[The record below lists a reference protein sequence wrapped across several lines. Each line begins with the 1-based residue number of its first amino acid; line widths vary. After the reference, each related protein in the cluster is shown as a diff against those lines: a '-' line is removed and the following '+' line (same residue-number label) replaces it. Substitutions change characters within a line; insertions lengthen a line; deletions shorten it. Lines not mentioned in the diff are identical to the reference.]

1 MFIYANNCI
10 VLSLHLPFKGWDIA
24 SLNMV
29 WGRHKRAS
37 ETKMRWPGVSRDN
50 FHGRPPLS
58 ALTDPAH
65 CFRTGRYLNREDAW
79 VLPGGRQFVE
89 AVATIRAKSWST
101 KGRSPGSEALGF
113 QKKEE
118 KNGKQGRGKVYHG
131 QGLKGE
137 DPLNSWFLIRLK
149 WTARMAAVLFPGLI
163 TFHCTCLMSQ
173 LFLSLNNSTSP
184 WLLHPPQTL
193 SLLFAHLF
201 QLGWGE
207 TEREKRERLPFMAYV
222 WKLAAAESVEL
233 WLWNRTPKQSGNAS
247 GGELHF
253 KFRFTHKLIYSK
265 FQIWGKNDLE
275 NKLFLFMPV
284 ISNLRNYAVSILLC
298 ETCNF

>member
-1 MFIYANNCI
+1 MPQ
-10 VLSLHLPFKGWDIA
+10 S
-24 SLNMV
+24 
-29 WGRHKRAS
+29 R
-37 ETKMRWPGVSRDN
+37 PGVSRDN
-50 FHGRPPLS
+50 FHARSPLS
-58 ALTDPAH
+58 ARTDPAH

-89 AVATIRAKSWST
+89 AVATIPAKSWST
-101 KGRSPGSEALGF
+101 KGRSPGSEALGL
-113 QKKEE
+113 KKIE
-118 KNGKQGRGKVYHG
+118 KEKGAGRGVGGVWEKVYHG

-201 QLGWGE
+201 QQHVRRTEKKGKVALHGICLETGGHWQCWALIMKSNPKTIWQREWWGI
-207 TEREKRERLPFMAYV
+207 A
-222 WKLAAAESVEL
+222 
-233 WLWNRTPKQSGNAS
+233 
-247 GGELHF
+247 
-253 KFRFTHKLIYSK
+253 
-265 FQIWGKNDLE
+265 LE
-275 NKLFLFMPV
+275 
-284 ISNLRNYAVSILLC
+284 I
-298 ETCNF
+298 